1 VTEEK
6 ENTVTRQL
14 KARDIMSA
22 PVVAVREGDPIPD
35 VVRTMRRHGISGVP
49 VLNGFGLLAGVITEA
64 DILSK
69 EAGPG
74 GLSALDYLARVTHK
88 VPDAWAR
95 QAGRTARE
103 VMTPNVITA
112 HEDTSV
118 HELARL
124 MVRGGVNRVPIMRG
138 EDMVGIVTRADV
150 IAMFD
155 RAPAEIL
162 ADTRIALTE
171 RLQLDPNVFE
181 IVVVNGIV
189 EIRGAVADE
198 RDITLIETFV
208 GEVDGVSGVDVSHLH
223 VDRSLIA

>member
-1 VTEEK
+1 
-6 ENTVTRQL
+6 VTRQL
-14 KARDIMSA
+14 KAQDIMST
-22 PVVAVREGDPIPD
+22 PVVVVRENDAIPD
-35 VVRTMRRHGISGVP
+35 VVRAMRRHGISGVP
-49 VLNGFGLLAGVITEA
+49 VLNTFGLLAGIITEA

-74 GLSALDYLARVTHK
+74 GLSALDYLARVTHR
-88 VPDAWAR
+88 VPDAWAK

-103 VMTPNVITA
+103 VMTPNVTTA
-112 HEDTSV
+112 TEDTSV

-162 ADTRIALTE
+162 ADTRQTLSE
-171 RLQLDPNVFE
+171 RLRLDPNAFE
-181 IVVVNGIV
+181 IVVVNGV
-189 EIRGAVADE
+189 VQIRGAVANESDFS
-198 RDITLIETFV
+198 LIETFV

-223 VDRSLIA
+223 VDRSLSA